1 MGSSTLYG
9 KFLKGIKE
17 RKNEKYFKKKNT
29 KELDYVIKYEQNKN
43 LKYSKFNM
51 DDFRVEGITDRLHER
66 KPYKLHK

>member
-29 KELDYVIKYEQNKN
+29 KELDYVIKY
-43 LKYSKFNM
+43 
-51 DDFRVEGITDRLHER
+51 
-66 KPYKLHK
+66 